1 MRLLIER
8 LDPDN
13 YTFEQRGNEIVPVDF
28 NWPEAIARKNEE
40 DLRKLAERQTISQLP
55 WRSRKFLDAGT
66 ALPADQLQWLWN
78 FLQAIDA
85 KPPELPSDSSGPLL
99 RLEDVLCAG
108 IALLLSTSRDWLLQ
122 DASRMPWCHHKL
134 QATID
139 NPPAPRR
146 FDSELSIGNER
157 WDCFAAECGILLLT
171 ADPSA

>member
-108 IALLLSTSRDWLLQ
+108 IALLLSTSRDWLL
-122 DASRMPWCHHKL
+122 
-134 QATID
+134 
-139 NPPAPRR
+139 
-146 FDSELSIGNER
+146 
-157 WDCFAAECGILLLT
+157 
-171 ADPSA
+171 